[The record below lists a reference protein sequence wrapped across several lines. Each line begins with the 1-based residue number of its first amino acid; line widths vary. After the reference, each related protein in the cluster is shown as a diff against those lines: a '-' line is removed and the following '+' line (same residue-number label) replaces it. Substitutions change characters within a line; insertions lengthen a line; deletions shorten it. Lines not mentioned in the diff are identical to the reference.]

1 MLAEEFAALLAG
13 GGEFG
18 KEVFAGGDV
27 VVVQVDA
34 LNAGVVGECLVF
46 HALFVVHEV
55 KAGFLDAVFFADA
68 QDEVVQQRGFAA
80 AVGSD
85 EDGMV
90 VAFAVAQAEMERDAS
105 VFKGADADVKV
116 VLQGVGGAGFFLGG
130 EDVGDDLRLVGVYG
144 FKAEVVAQFG
154 QRPGGGRDVPVALL
168 EVKGGQ
174 GGAQPVARVA
184 AGLGVVRGVGD
195 EVNPGFCRCL
205 VEVLQAFPGGAFV
218 GRL

>member
-90 VAFAVAQAEMERDAS
+90 VALTIAQAEVERGAS
-105 VFKGADADVKV
+105 VFKGADADIKV

-144 FKAEVVAQFG
+144 FKAE
-154 QRPGGGRDVPVALL
+154 
-168 EVKGGQ
+168 
-174 GGAQPVARVA
+174 
-184 AGLGVVRGVGD
+184 
-195 EVNPGFCRCL
+195 
-205 VEVLQAFPGGAFV
+205 
-218 GRL
+218 